1 MKRSRRKA
9 AKPVRDALAGKA
21 LHPHWDSLR
30 RELTLDGQVVKRFR
44 VPARNQETVLMA
56 FEEEG
61 WPAVVLDPL
70 PPQDEQ
76 DGKQRLHDTIKSL
89 NRSRLARVIRFSG
102 DGTGEGVLW
111 ERSDGWR

>member
-1 MKRSRRKA
+1 MA
-9 AKPVRDALAGKA
+9 AKRVREALAEKA

-44 VPARNQETVLMA
+44 VPAPNQEAVLMA

-61 WPAVVLDPL
+61 WPAMVLDPL
-70 PPQDEQ
+70 SPQDEQ

-89 NRSRLARVIRFSG
+89 NRSRLARVIHFSG
-102 DGTGEGVLW
+102 DGTGEGVMW
-111 ERSDGWR
+111 EQSRDWR